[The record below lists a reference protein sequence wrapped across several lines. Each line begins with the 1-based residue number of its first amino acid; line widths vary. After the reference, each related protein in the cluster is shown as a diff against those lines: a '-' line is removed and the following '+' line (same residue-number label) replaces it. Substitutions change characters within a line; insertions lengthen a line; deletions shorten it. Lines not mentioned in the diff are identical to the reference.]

1 MDNGISTVEIRIP
14 TNHYIINRNEI
25 IYLKDIIQLQVKGH
39 SSSQSSICKV
49 YGMAM
54 VLTIKGILIAG
65 RTIEWLVSGIEM
77 RLVQVDKIANKGPRF
92 SHQVFYLNIR
102 ASDSNDNTD
111 LFLSA
116 SMLSTLQLN
125 HSKTLHNT
133 ARHDHYWSQGLNI

>member
-54 VLTIKGILIAG
+54 VLTIKGHLNS
-65 RTIEWLVSGIEM
+65 RT
-77 RLVQVDKIANKGPRF
+77 
-92 SHQVFYLNIR
+92 
-102 ASDSNDNTD
+102 DNRVVGVR
-111 LFLSA
+111 
-116 SMLSTLQLN
+116 N
-125 HSKTLHNT
+125 
-133 ARHDHYWSQGLNI
+133 